1 MTTAQIL
8 ALTVAGVALLGMVAV
23 FAIAFRRETV
33 ERPAPLLDRRTLQR
47 DHSATFP
54 VAARTRPTEE
64 GRSLALDV
72 LEQPR
77 PIEKEEEP
85 PLAVEAVE
93 VRRVE
98 EVSPQE
104 AGVTR
109 RQFFNRALLTAL
121 GSYLGLLGVS
131 MLAFFWP
138 KLSGGFGVRVDAG
151 DVEELKAQ
159 LFQEDG
165 TVIPAYVPDARGYV
179 IPFPEGEVSGTDFEG
194 IPVIVAGLTALY
206 QRCVHLGCRVP
217 WCHPSQGFE
226 CPCHGSKYNLHG
238 EYEAGPAPR
247 NLDRFLV
254 EVDEGNHLII
264 DTSQIIQTARAQH
277 KTVPYPQGPPCVT
290 IG

>member
-1 MTTAQIL
+1 MTAAQIL
-8 ALTVAGVALLGMVAV
+8 ALAVAAVALLGMVAV
-23 FAIAFRRETV
+23 FAIAYRRETSP
-33 ERPAPLLDRRTLQR
+33 RPYPPFDRRAVRRDRSEEVGVLVTVGQR
-47 DHSATFP
+47 TEPEAPAIRQRVGEATR
-54 VAARTRPTEE
+54 A
-64 GRSLALDV
+64 
-72 LEQPR
+72 
-77 PIEKEEEP
+77 EP
-85 PLAVEAVE
+85 EAVEAVE

-98 EVSPQE
+98 EVSPEE

-109 RQFFNRALLTAL
+109 RQFFNRAILTAF
-121 GSYLGLLGVS
+121 GSYLALLAVS
-131 MLAFFWP
+131 MLGFFWP
-138 KLSGGFGVRVDAG
+138 KLGGGFGARIDAG
-151 DVEELKAQ
+151 DVEQLKDQ
-159 LFQEDG
+159 LLQQDG
-165 TVIPAYVPDARGYV
+165 TVIPAYVPEARGYV
-179 IPFPEGEVSGTDFEG
+179 VPFPEGEAVGTDFEG
-194 IPVIVAGLTALY
+194 NPVIVAGLTALY